1 MDLLNFLLKN
11 SYLEINSKKFRITK
25 GVPQGSI
32 DYFST
37 FVDIFI
43 DNLVSFME
51 NKPSNERINPIKE
64 MLCYADDV
72 AILFKGKQK
81 LDNIITNLEEWS
93 T

>member
-11 SYLEINSKKFRITK
+11 SYLEINNKKFRITK
-25 GVPQGSI
+25 GVPQSSI
-32 DYFST
+32 ISPLLF
-37 FVDIFI
+37 DIFI

-51 NKPSNERINPIKE
+51 NKPSNERINPVKE

-72 AILFKGKQK
+72 AILFKGKSK
-81 LDNIITNLEEWS
+81 LDNIIKNLEEWS